1 MYSHSISDALHPN
14 FVASNKLTTTKLNVV
29 QLVVKVR
36 AIESVSQTPIK
47 HCASFY
53 FFFLCVPP
61 SIVEWH
67 MADFFSSVPEV
78 TERSATFYVSTGRH
92 CNRYTMQCSSVIQKE
107 FCNALRYTI
116 ICTHTRI
123 TEEKK
128 KNKVS
133 YKRIN
138 KPRTFHSKDLQ
149 NKQLA
154 SLYL

>member
-29 QLVVKVR
+29 VKVR
-36 AIESVSQTPIK
+36 ASESVSQTPIK

-128 KNKVS
+128 RTKCLTKGS
-133 YKRIN
+133 TSHAPFIQRTCRISN
-138 KPRTFHSKDLQ
+138 
-149 NKQLA
+149 
-154 SLYL
+154 

>member
-29 QLVVKVR
+29 VKVR
-36 AIESVSQTPIK
+36 ASESVSQTPIK

-107 FCNALRYTI
+107 FCNALRYAI

-128 KNKVS
+128 RTKCLTKGS
-133 YKRIN
+133 TSHAPFIQRTCRISN
-138 KPRTFHSKDLQ
+138 
-149 NKQLA
+149 
-154 SLYL
+154 